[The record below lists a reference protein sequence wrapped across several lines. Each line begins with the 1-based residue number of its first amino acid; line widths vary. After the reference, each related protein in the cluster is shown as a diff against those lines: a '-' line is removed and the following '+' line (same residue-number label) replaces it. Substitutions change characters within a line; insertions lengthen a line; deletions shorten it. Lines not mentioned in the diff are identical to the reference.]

1 MESLKKFCSETSE
14 CFYFTGNERCVR
26 DYSFDSPD
34 GTSECTGEIVQLLVI
49 WSTFLFQV
57 RSSSAL
63 FSSSY
68 LRLTTRSLLEV
79 SHPRLPHFYC
89 DSYFIS
95 FFLFPTSFH
104 RPTFFSLVHYFYT
117 HGPSYHSNL
126 INLILFL
133 LSRDHLDLLS
143 FIAFLVPFFRFIS
156 GHSSFLITHV
166 DDPCQHT
173 VRSLKTNV
181 SSVLQT
187 D

>member
-1 MESLKKFCSETSE
+1 MR
-14 CFYFTGNERCVR
+14 ER
-26 DYSFDSPD
+26 SFIWCPE
-34 GTSECTGEIVQLLVI
+34 GTSEYRGEIVQLLVI

-57 RSSSAL
+57 RSNSAL
-63 FSSSY
+63 FLFPY

-79 SHPRLPHFYC
+79 SHPRLPHFYG

-95 FFLFPTSFH
+95 FFLFPSSFH

-143 FIAFLVPFFRFIS
+143 FIAFLLLFFRFIS
-156 GHSSFLITHV
+156 GHSSLLITHV

-181 SSVLQT
+181 SSVLHT
-187 D
+187 DWRAVVT

>member
-1 MESLKKFCSETSE
+1 M
-14 CFYFTGNERCVR
+14 YRGNSPAPGHLVNF
-26 DYSFDSPD
+26 SFAS
-34 GTSECTGEIVQLLVI
+34 LLVFCFI
-49 WSTFLFQV
+49 FILVFASNDSFTAGGFPPAPPTFPLRF
-57 RSSSAL
+57 L
-63 FSSSY
+63 LY
-68 LRLTTRSLLEV
+68 L
-79 SHPRLPHFYC
+79 PF
-89 DSYFIS
+89 

-104 RPTFFSLVHYFYT
+104 RPAFFSLVHYFYT

-156 GHSSFLITHV
+156 GHSSILITHV

-173 VRSLKTNV
+173 VGSLKTNV
-181 SSVLQT
+181 ASVLHT

>member
-1 MESLKKFCSETSE
+1 M
-14 CFYFTGNERCVR
+14 YRGN
-26 DYSFDSPD
+26 SQAP
-34 GTSECTGEIVQLLVI
+34 GHLVNF
-49 WSTFLFQV
+49 S
-57 RSSSAL
+57 
-63 FSSSY
+63 FSSPLVFCFIFIHVFASNDSFTAGGFLPAHPAFLRRFLLY
-68 LRLTTRSLLEV
+68 LL
-79 SHPRLPHFYC
+79 
-89 DSYFIS
+89 
-95 FFLFPTSFH
+95 FLFPTSFH

-156 GHSSFLITHV
+156 GHSSLLITHV
-166 DDPCQHT
+166 DDPCRHT

-181 SSVLQT
+181 SGVLHT